1 MLAKQ
6 GNHEAADLADL
17 FCRAARVR
25 VGQLFENFYGE
36 YDAQMYKVA
45 QQVMR
50 GEHSWLETG
59 IVSLVEEEPTA
70 PARGMRAGETVG
82 AA

>member
-1 MLAKQ
+1 
-6 GNHEAADLADL
+6 L

-25 VGQLFENFYGE
+25 VKELFANFYGE
-36 YDAQMYKVA
+36 YDAQLYKVA

-59 IVSLVEEEPTA
+59 IVSLLDDESA
-70 PARGMRAGETVG
+70 PDAVRARSGGATVG